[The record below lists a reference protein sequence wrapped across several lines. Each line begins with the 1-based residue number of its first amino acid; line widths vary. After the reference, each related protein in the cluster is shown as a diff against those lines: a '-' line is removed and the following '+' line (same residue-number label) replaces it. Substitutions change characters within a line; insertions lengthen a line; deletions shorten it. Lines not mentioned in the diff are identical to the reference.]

1 MQLSRLLQIPFTSL
15 SCQFR
20 FHDYHVLRPANFH
33 RQPEE
38 HLVIFVSPIKIAHP
52 AHVAWGKACAV
63 REIRL
68 QKFCGCDR
76 CSLLR
81 ALANSF
87 ADDMNF
93 VHLRKILRKNCG
105 QFPVHRAV
113 IYRFSDVHS
122 FSFPRCC
129 AHHVLCFSVDASLR
143 PCEGRVSPVSK
154 TKTRLSINGIR
165 KAGFI

>member
-1 MQLSRLLQIPFTSL
+1 MLLSRLLQIPFTSF

-20 FHDYHVLRPANFH
+20 SHDYHVQRPADFH
-33 RQPEE
+33 RQTEE
-38 HLVIFVSPIKIAHP
+38 RLVIFISPIKIAHP
-52 AHVAWGKACAV
+52 AHITWGKACAV

-113 IYRFSDVHS
+113 IHRFSDVHGY
-122 FSFPRCC
+122 SFPRWC
-129 AHHVLCFSVDASLR
+129 ALDILLFHRIILFCVLQLGFF
-143 PCEGRVSPVSK
+143 
-154 TKTRLSINGIR
+154 TRFER
-165 KAGFI
+165 RT